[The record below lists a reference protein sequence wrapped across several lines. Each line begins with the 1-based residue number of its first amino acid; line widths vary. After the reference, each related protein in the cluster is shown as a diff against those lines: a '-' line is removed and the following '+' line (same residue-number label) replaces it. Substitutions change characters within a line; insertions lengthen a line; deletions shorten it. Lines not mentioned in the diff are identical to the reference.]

1 MNNFRYIYAFIFFML
16 SHSAMAGIV
25 LGGTRIVYP
34 AKQPEVQIAL
44 KNKDTDKRYLVQ
56 SWVSNLDDSKA
67 PFVITPPIYK
77 IDENRQTLL
86 HIVYTGHENA
96 LPQDRESIFMTN
108 VKSVSAIP
116 ENMRDKNMLQFAI
129 KTKLKLFYRPAG
141 LSDSDAR
148 DAWKS
153 LEFKR
158 TGNRMAVKNPSP
170 FFITFGQLTV
180 GGRDA
185 KPVGN
190 SNMPSA
196 LSMMLAPFSEQSFEI
211 PAGAKGDVAWSAM
224 NDFGSE
230 TEVQKRPL

>member
-1 MNNFRYIYAFIFFML
+1 
-16 SHSAMAGIV
+16 
-25 LGGTRIVYP
+25 
-34 AKQPEVQIAL
+34 
-44 KNKDTDKRYLVQ
+44 
-56 SWVSNLDDSKA
+56 
-67 PFVITPPIYK
+67 
-77 IDENRQTLL
+77 
-86 HIVYTGHENA
+86 
-96 LPQDRESIFMTN
+96 
-108 VKSVSAIP
+108 
-116 ENMRDKNMLQFAI
+116 
-129 KTKLKLFYRPAG
+129 
-141 LSDSDAR
+141 
-148 DAWKS
+148 
-153 LEFKR
+153 
-158 TGNRMAVKNPSP
+158 MAVKNPSP